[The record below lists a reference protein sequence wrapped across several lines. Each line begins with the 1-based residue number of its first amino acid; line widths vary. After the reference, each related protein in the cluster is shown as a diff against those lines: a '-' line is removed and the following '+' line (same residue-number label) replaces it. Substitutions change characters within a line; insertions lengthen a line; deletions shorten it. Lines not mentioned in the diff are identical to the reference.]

1 MNIVYIA
8 LGSNLGDRRNY
19 LNRAI
24 NEIEKRIGK
33 IISLSAFYETEPWGF
48 VSQHPFLN
56 AVLRVDT
63 GLDAISVLNTTQT
76 IEKELGRLTKS
87 ANVYQDRCIDID
99 LLFFNNDIF
108 RDEHLVLPHPLL
120 QERQFVLEPLV
131 EIAPNLYHPVLHKT
145 IQELWREFQ
154 RREYINKKRI

>member
-19 LNRAI
+19 LNRTI

-76 IEKELGRLTKS
+76 IEKELGRLIIKVQMFIRTDVS
-87 ANVYQDRCIDID
+87 I
-99 LLFFNNDIF
+99 
-108 RDEHLVLPHPLL
+108 
-120 QERQFVLEPLV
+120 
-131 EIAPNLYHPVLHKT
+131 
-145 IQELWREFQ
+145 
-154 RREYINKKRI
+154 